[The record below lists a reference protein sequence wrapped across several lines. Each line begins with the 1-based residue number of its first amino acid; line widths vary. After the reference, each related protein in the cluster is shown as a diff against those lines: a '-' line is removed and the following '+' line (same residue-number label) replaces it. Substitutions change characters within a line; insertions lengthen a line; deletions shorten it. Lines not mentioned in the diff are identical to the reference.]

1 MVTSMYKHVALIVCL
16 APALLLAQN
25 TVAGDWLLTEDVY
38 GNPLHQRLTL
48 TVQGTTLSGTLGR
61 RSIDGTFGGNTIRFR
76 LKNEDE
82 SDEFEGT
89 VSADGLAGTLV
100 RTEKGEEHPFKTS
113 WSARRVPAKR
123 AGPPQRHEFVP
134 TIFHRQF
141 SASNA
146 PVLRIWPGDTVHT
159 TTVDAGGTDEKGVTR
174 VLGGNPETGPF
185 YVETAIPGDVL
196 VVRLN
201 RVRLNRDWAISDDGI
216 VGRALDADFA
226 VKMKDGFKNV
236 RWRLDRQRGLALP
249 EKPTAHLNNFTVPIR
264 PMLGCVAVAPGFG
277 SAPPATGDSGRFG
290 GNMDFN
296 EIVEGTTVYL
306 PVAQPGALLYIGDGH
321 AAQGDG
327 ELNGNALETSMDVE
341 FTVDVISSKSLMTP
355 RVESP
360 THIMTVG
367 LGGTLEEAL
376 RAATASLGQWLEQ
389 DYQLTPSEIAMV
401 LGSSV
406 EYTIS
411 EVADR
416 NAGVAAKIR
425 RDRLNLK

>member
-1 MVTSMYKHVALIVCL
+1 MFKYLAIIVCL
-16 APALLLAQN
+16 SSTVALAQT
-25 TVAGDWLLTEDVY
+25 TVAGDWLLTRDVY
-38 GNPLHQRLTL
+38 GNPFQQKLTL
-48 TVQGTTLSGTLGR
+48 KVDGSAVSGTLGPR
-61 RSIDGTFGGNTIRFR
+61 PISGTVNGNTIVLT
-76 LKNEDE
+76 LKGQD
-82 SDEFEGT
+82 SADEFN
-89 VSADGLAGTLV
+89 GTLSGNSMTGTLTH
-100 RTEKGEEHPFKTS
+100 TETGDQNPQKSS
-113 WSARRVPAKR
+113 WTAQRVPAKR

-134 TIFHRQF
+134 TIFYRQY
-141 SASNA
+141 SASNP

-174 VLGGNPETGPF
+174 VLGGNPQTGPF
-185 YVETAIPGDVL
+185 YVETALPGDVL
-196 VVRLN
+196 VIRLN

-236 RWRLDRQRGLALP
+236 RWRLDRQRGVAMV
-249 EKPTAHLNNFTVPIR
+249 EKPTEHLANFTVPVR

-277 SAPPATGDSGRFG
+277 AAPPNTGDSGRYG

-296 EIVEGTTVYL
+296 EIVEGNTVYL
-306 PVAQPGALLYIGDGH
+306 PVAQPGALLYVGDGH

-327 ELNGNALETSMDVE
+327 ELNGNALETSMEVE
-341 FTVDVISSKSLMTP
+341 FTVDVISSKSQMTP

-367 LGGTLEEAL
+367 LGGSLEDAL
-376 RAATASLGQWLEQ
+376 RAATAGIGQWLEQ

-406 EYTIS
+406 EYTIN

-416 NAGVAAKIR
+416 NAGVVAKLR
-425 RDRLNLK
+425 KDRLAFR